1 MWDTLKPADLVL
13 AAELDKNGEPDG
25 WYEAT
30 IMKIE
35 DGVYT
40 VRWFY
45 APELGFIRLQRQHIA
60 LMYPG

>member
-1 MWDTLKPADLVL
+1 VL
-13 AAELDKNGEPDG
+13 AADLDKAGEPDG

-35 DGVYT
+35 DGVY
-40 VRWFY
+40 VIRWVY
-45 APELGFIRLQRQHIA
+45 EPELGFLRLQRQHIA